1 MVHPLLLLT
10 LYYTSYIN
18 LAYISI
24 YIIIR
29 EIYIGYSIRYF
40 HSNGPSLIFIL
51 LFIHI
56 LRSLFYGS
64 YFYNTNTWFT
74 GIIIY
79 LLLMAIAFIG
89 YVLPFAQMSLWGA
102 TVITNLLSFIPSLIE
117 FILGGFSICNPIHIL
132 YNLT

>member
-1 MVHPLLLLT
+1 MWNFGFLLGINIIIQIITGLLLT

-89 YVLPFAQMSLWGA
+89 YVLPFAQMSLWIN
-102 TVITNLLSFIPSLIE
+102 TKNTRNNTI
-117 FILGGFSICNPIHIL
+117 
-132 YNLT
+132 